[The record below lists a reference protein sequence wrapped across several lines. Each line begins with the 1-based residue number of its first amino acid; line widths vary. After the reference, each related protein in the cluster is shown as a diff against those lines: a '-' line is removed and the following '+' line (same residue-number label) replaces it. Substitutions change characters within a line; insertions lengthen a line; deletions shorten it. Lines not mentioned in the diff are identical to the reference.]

1 MPRTAL
7 VNKQIRE
14 ETAERILEA
23 AKEVFARKGM
33 ATKMS
38 EIAAAAGVSP
48 GLAYHYFPSKEA
60 IFVALVRQMTV
71 PVDDVRKRAE
81 KILGPPLDKLCQ
93 IVSNMVQRRQRD
105 PGFYQLL
112 RQALSNDALPP
123 DLRQALLSQG
133 LAVHDIIRQLIVE
146 GQARGEIANDSP
158 DMLARAI
165 LACLDGLSGMALP
178 SPEVIEK
185 QMPDARII
193 LRILRPD
200 RHQGMML
207 R

>member
-14 ETAERILEA
+14 ETAEKILEA
-23 AKEVFARKGM
+23 AKVVFARKGI
-33 ATKMS
+33 AAKMS

-48 GLAYHYFPSKEA
+48 GLAYHYFPSKET
-60 IFVALVRQMTV
+60 IFVALVRQLTV
-71 PVDDVRKRAE
+71 SSDVVHKRAE
-81 KILGPPLDKLCQ
+81 KILGSPLDQLRQ
-93 IVSNMVQRRQRD
+93 MVSNMVQRRQRD

-112 RQALSNDALPP
+112 RQALSSDALPP
-123 DLRQALLSQG
+123 DLRHALLSQG
-133 LAVHDIIRQLIVE
+133 LAVHDVIRRLIVE
-146 GQARGEIANDSP
+146 GQARGEIANDNP
-158 DMLARAI
+158 DTLARAI

-178 SPEVIEK
+178 SSELVEK

-193 LRILRPD
+193 LRMLRPD
-200 RHQGMML
+200 RKQGKML